1 MSYNENEVIIVE
13 VFEAIEKRFSNRKFL
28 DKQINN
34 EDLNKILKAGMQA
47 PVGRGRYDDMHI
59 TVIQDKSLLN
69 EIGTLIDRNV
79 FYNAPTLVIIS
90 SKDDGHGLDKENSAC
105 IAMNMLLAATSLGL
119 GNIYLNLVIGLIKE
133 HKDVLDKLNL
143 PEGFVP
149 VVGVGLGY
157 ADGTHIR
164 EHEINVDYM

>member
-1 MSYNENEVIIVE
+1 MEL
-13 VFEAIEKRFSNRKFL
+13 FEAINKRFSNRKYL
-28 DKQINN
+28 DKQIND
-34 EDLNKILKAGMQA
+34 EDLEKILKAGMQA
-47 PVGRGRYDDMHI
+47 PVGRGKYEDMHI
-59 TVIQDKSLLN
+59 TVIQNKELLD
-69 EIGTLIDRNV
+69 EISGLTDRSV

-90 SKDDGHGLDKENSAC
+90 ARDDGHGLDKENSAC
-105 IAMNMLLAATSLGL
+105 VAMNMLLAATALNLGS
-119 GNIYLNLVIGLIKE
+119 IYLNLVIGLIKE

>member
-1 MSYNENEVIIVE
+1 MEL
-13 VFEAIEKRFSNRKFL
+13 FEAIEKRFSNRKYL
-28 DKQINN
+28 DKQISN

-47 PVGRGRYDDMHI
+47 PIGRGKYEDMHI
-59 TVIQDKSLLN
+59 TVIQNKDLLN
-69 EIGTLIDRNV
+69 EISGLADRSV

-90 SKDDGHGLDKENSAC
+90 AHDDGHGLDKENSAC
-105 IAMNMLLAATSLGL
+105 VAMNMLLAATALNLGS
-119 GNIYLNLVIGLIKE
+119 IYLNLVIGLIKE

-157 ADGTHIR
+157 ADRTHIR

>member
-1 MSYNENEVIIVE
+1 MEL
-13 VFEAIEKRFSNRKFL
+13 FEAIEKRFSNRKYL
-28 DKQINN
+28 DKQISND
-34 EDLNKILKAGMQA
+34 DLNKILKAGMQA
-47 PVGRGRYDDMHI
+47 PIGRGKYEDMHI
-59 TVIQDKSLLN
+59 TVIQTKDFLN
-69 EIGTLIDRNV
+69 EISGLADRSV

-90 SKDDGHGLDKENSAC
+90 ARDDGHGLDKENSAC
-105 IAMNMLLAATSLGL
+105 VAMNMLLAATALNLGS
-119 GNIYLNLVIGLIKE
+119 IYLNLVIGLIKE

-157 ADGTHIR
+157 ADGSHIR

>member
-1 MSYNENEVIIVE
+1 MD
-13 VFEAIEKRFSNRKFL
+13 VFEAIEKRFSNRKYL
-28 DKQINN
+28 DKQISN

-47 PVGRGRYDDMHI
+47 PIGRGKYEDMHI
-59 TVIQDKSLLN
+59 TVIQTKDFLN
-69 EIGTLIDRNV
+69 EISGLADRSV

-90 SKDDGHGLDKENSAC
+90 ARDDGHGLDKENSAC
-105 IAMNMLLAATSLGL
+105 VAMNMLLAATALNLGS
-119 GNIYLNLVIGLIKE
+119 IYLNLVIGLIKE

>member
-1 MSYNENEVIIVE
+1 MEL
-13 VFEAIEKRFSNRKFL
+13 FEAIEKRFSNRKYL
-28 DKQINN
+28 DKQISN

-47 PVGRGRYDDMHI
+47 PIGRGKYEDMHI
-59 TVIQDKSLLN
+59 TVIQTKDFLN
-69 EIGTLIDRNV
+69 EISGLADRSV

-90 SKDDGHGLDKENSAC
+90 ARDDGHGLDKENSAC
-105 IAMNMLLAATSLGL
+105 VAMNMLLAATALNLGS
-119 GNIYLNLVIGLIKE
+119 IYLNLVIGLIKE